1 MPLSRE
7 TARPLVPG
15 AAPLTRREILTL
27 LPEVPGGCLKDGK
40 LKQRFVFGS
49 VEEARTFI
57 NDVIDLGSESA
68 SHYPDIC
75 LRKYHEVEVSWY
87 TYSSGGLTR
96 TDFVL
101 AAQLEEKLKT
111 KGTSK

>member
-7 TARPLVPG
+7 SAEPIVPG
-15 AAPLTRREILTL
+15 AAPLTRREILGL
-27 LPEVPGGCLKDGK
+27 LPGVPGWCLEDGR
-40 LKQRFVFGS
+40 LRRRFVFTSAG
-49 VEEARTFI
+49 EACTFI
-57 NDVIDLGSESA
+57 NEVIALGSERA

-75 LRKYHEVEVSWY
+75 LRKYREVEVSWY

-101 AAQLEEKLKT
+101 AAQLGERVRP
-111 KGTSK
+111 KGLFR